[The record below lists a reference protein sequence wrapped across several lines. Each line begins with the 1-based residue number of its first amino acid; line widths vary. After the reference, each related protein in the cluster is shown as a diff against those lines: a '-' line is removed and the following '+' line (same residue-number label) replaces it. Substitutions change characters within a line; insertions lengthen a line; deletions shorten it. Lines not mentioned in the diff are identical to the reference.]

1 MKFNIYRTSDLF
13 PEFPPCQ
20 EAVLKKKGEWSN
32 DYEIEIN
39 TLEELMGLIS
49 KYGSVVVSSETL
61 EIYDNKSD

>member
-1 MKFNIYRTSDLF
+1 MKFNIYRTSDMF

-20 EAVLKKKGEWSN
+20 ETIKKKKGEWSN

-49 KYGSVVVSSETL
+49 KYGSVVLSSETL
-61 EIYDNKSD
+61 EIYDNK

>member
-1 MKFNIYRTSDLF
+1 MKFNIYRTSDMF

-20 EAVLKKKGEWSN
+20 EAVLKEKGEWSN

-49 KYGSVVVSSETL
+49 KYGSVVLSSETL
-61 EIYDNKSD
+61 EIYDNK

>member
-1 MKFNIYRTSDLF
+1 MKFNIYRTSDMF

-49 KYGSVVVSSETL
+49 KYGSVVLSSETL
-61 EIYDNKSD
+61 EIYDNK